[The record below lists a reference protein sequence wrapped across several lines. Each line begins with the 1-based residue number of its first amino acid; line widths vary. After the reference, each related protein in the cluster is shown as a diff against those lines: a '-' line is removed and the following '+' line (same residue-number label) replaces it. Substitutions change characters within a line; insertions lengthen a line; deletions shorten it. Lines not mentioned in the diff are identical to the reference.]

1 MLRKL
6 YDKATALA
14 ARPSAPLWLFVI
26 AISEASCFPV
36 PPDVL
41 LLPMALAQPRRAWRF
56 AAITTAG
63 SVLGGALGY
72 FIGYA
77 LFNKLAQPI
86 LNFYHY
92 DHAFATFQA
101 GFARYGVMIILVKG
115 LLPIPYKIV
124 TIAAGAAKFNFW
136 AFIGLSIIT
145 RGARFFLEAALLRYF
160 GESARGFIEKRL
172 GFIAASAGVL
182 IVAGF
187 LALKF
192 A

>member
-1 MLRKL
+1 MLRRL

-26 AISEASCFPV
+26 AFGEASCFPV

-41 LLPMALAQPRRAWRF
+41 LIPMALAMPRRAWRF
-56 AAITTAG
+56 AAITTVG

-86 LNFYHY
+86 LALYHY
-92 DHAFATFQA
+92 GHAFAAFQA
-101 GFARYGVMIILVKG
+101 GFTRYGVMIILVKG

-136 AFIGLSIIT
+136 AFIGLSIVT
-145 RGARFFLEAALLRYF
+145 RGSRFFLEAALLRYF
-160 GESARGFIEKRL
+160 GEPARDFIEKRL
-172 GFIAASAGVL
+172 GLVAVSTGVL
-182 IVAGF
+182 VIAGF
-187 LALKF
+187 LALKY